1 MILLWKYIFI
11 YIGLIVCML
20 VLSIFF
26 ACIDVHNVHHPD
38 PSMYEKCMHRVDKY
52 RYLVSKVSNTVIIQS
67 EDSVLHG
74 VWVGCVTSV
83 CDCAMAP
90 SGRIKLVD
98 PHFSISL
105 IYFNDM
111 NIVSLPP

>member
-1 MILLWKYIFI
+1 M
-11 YIGLIVCML
+11 
-20 VLSIFF
+20 ST
-26 ACIDVHNVHHPD
+26 
-38 PSMYEKCMHRVDKY
+38 MYEKCMHRVDTFKGVQY
-52 RYLVSKVSNTVIIQS
+52 SNNTVGRLRT
-67 EDSVLHG
+67 LH
-74 VWVGCVTSV
+74 VCVCVDCVTSV

-111 NIVSLPP
+111 NIVSLHP